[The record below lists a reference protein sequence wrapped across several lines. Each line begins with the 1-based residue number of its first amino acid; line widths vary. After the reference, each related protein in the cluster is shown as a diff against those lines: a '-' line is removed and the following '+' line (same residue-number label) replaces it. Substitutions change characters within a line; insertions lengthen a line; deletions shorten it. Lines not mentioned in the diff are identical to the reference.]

1 MSRIFLVGDTHGTI
15 DIHKISRFYHI
26 MKNELS
32 KDDYLIILGDDG
44 IIWNENNN
52 KDNYLIKW
60 YNNKPWKTLF
70 VDGNHCN
77 FNKLYKYPEENWNGG
92 KINKISDSIYH
103 LRRGEIYTINNKK
116 FFCFGGARSTDKEFR
131 KEGISWWPQEIPSEE
146 EFNYAISNLEKHNN
160 QVDYIL
166 SHCLDSICLKANF
179 PSYETDKVTDY
190 LSQIKY
196 IAKYKHHYCGHYH
209 IDARV
214 DKDTTILYNDIIELE
229 D

>member
-1 MSRIFLVGDTHGTI
+1 MKGDLT
-15 DIHKISRFYHI
+15 K
-26 MKNELS
+26 E
-32 KDDYLIILGDDG
+32 DYLIVCGDMGVCWDG
-44 IIWNENNN
+44 KGFDRYIQKYWNH
-52 KDNYLIKW
+52 
-60 YNNKPWKTLF
+60 KPWTTLF
-70 VDGNHCN
+70 VDGNHEN
-77 FNKLYKYPEENWNGG
+77 FDILFSYPVEEWNGG
-92 KINKISDSIYH
+92 KISKITDSIFY

-116 FFCFGGARSTDKEFR
+116 FFCFGGARSIDKEFR

-214 DKDTTILYNDIIELE
+214 DKDTTILYNNIIELE